1 MLRVSSLNLPD
12 MSKFRVEISAL
23 ASYQGLHELL
33 SHENSGGVQVII
45 SRIKSTGRSIE
56 SGIKTWGSSSLC
68 CSLTLRTISID
79 ENGDYN
85 TMYYLR
91 GYHELYVC
99 VCVCVCCCCLV
110 AN

>member
-1 MLRVSSLNLPD
+1 MLSVSSLTFPD
-12 MSKFRVEISAL
+12 MSKFRVDEISAL
-23 ASYQGLHELL
+23 ASYQGQHELL

-45 SRIKSTGRSIE
+45 SKIKSTGRSIE

-68 CSLTLRTISID
+68 CSLTLRPISID

-91 GYHELYVC
+91 GYHELMYIKE
-99 VCVCVCCCCLV
+99 LLLLFSG
-110 AN
+110 